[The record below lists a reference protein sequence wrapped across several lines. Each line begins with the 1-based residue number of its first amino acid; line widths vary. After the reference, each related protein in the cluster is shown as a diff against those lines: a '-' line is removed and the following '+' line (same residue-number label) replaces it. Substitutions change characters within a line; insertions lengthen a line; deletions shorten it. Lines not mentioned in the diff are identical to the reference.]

1 MSIFNKGVGIIVF
14 LFFVVFVRLL
24 IVLSRLVHDSLLS
37 LFPCSFFP
45 FFVSRSS
52 LSFQLADLLP
62 LFTFIWNK
70 NIFYQI
76 FLLSITKRDDLIFF
90 YFFFFNLFVFVLW
103 VFWCCFLLL
112 LLACVLMC
120 SFKFVLLLSLF

>member
-76 FLLSITKRDDLIFF
+76 FLLCITKRDDLIF
-90 YFFFFNLFVFVLW
+90 FFFFNLFVFVLW

-120 SFKFVLLLSLF
+120 SFKFVLLLLF